1 MATIK
6 DVARLA
12 GVSVATV
19 SRVINNSPKASEAS
33 RQSVGAAMETLNYHP
48 NANARALA
56 QQSTETVGLVVGDV
70 SDPFFGAMVK
80 AVEQVA
86 YRTGNFL
93 LIGNGYHNVQK
104 ERQAIE
110 QLIRHRCAALVVHA
124 KMIPDEE
131 LAGLMK
137 QIPGMVLINRILPG
151 YETRCVALDDRYGA
165 WLATRHLIQQG
176 HTRIGYLCS
185 NHDISDAEDRLQG
198 YYAALEESGL
208 PCNDRLVTF
217 AEPDESGGEQAMT
230 ELLGRGR
237 HFSAVACYNDSMAAG
252 AMGVLN
258 DNGIDVPRE
267 ISLIGFDDVLISR
280 YVRPR
285 LTTVRYPIVT
295 MATQAA
301 ELALALAEQ
310 RPAPEITHLFSPTLV
325 RRHSVVP
332 RRKAISRSDRDARRW
347 PGNPALADIAPAEAF
362 IKIAA
367 GGVEISSIA
376 RAAGIID
383 HMPLQFSG
391 QPLTARGGRDV
402 QRRQPGKQIL
412 AADQIAA
419 PEANRAEQLLAFH
432 GNKGQRQRL
441 RRLAMLHNAGEERPR
456 QRLAAKGLPQP
467 VGHLPGELRRSVQR
481 QDRHTSFP

>member
-33 RQSVGAAMETLNYHP
+33 RLAVHSAMESLSYHP

-56 QQSTETVGLVVGDV
+56 QQTTETIGLVVGDV

-86 YRTGNFL
+86 YHTGNFL
-93 LIGNGYHNVQK
+93 LIGNGYHNEQK

-124 KMIPDEE
+124 KMIPDAD
-131 LAGLMK
+131 LASLMK
-137 QIPGMVLINRILPG
+137 QMPGMVLINRILPG
-151 YETRCVALDDRYGA
+151 FENRCIALDDRYGA

-185 NHDISDAEDRLQG
+185 NHSISDAEDRLQG
-198 YYAALEESGL
+198 YYDALAESGI
-208 PCNDRLVTF
+208 PANDRLVTF
-217 AEPDESGGEQAMT
+217 GEPDESGGEQAMT

-237 HFSAVACYNDSMAAG
+237 NFTAVACYNDSMAAG

-258 DNGIDVPRE
+258 DNGIDVPGE
-267 ISLIGFDDVLISR
+267 ISLIGFDDVLVSR

-301 ELALALAEQ
+301 ELALALADNRPGTSPFSVNSVAGGKSSCNQ
-310 RPAPEITHLFSPTLV
+310 RLTAVKAIPAPVILQWSGDGESTAPDHYQTELLVTADGCCSWMTLT
-325 RRHSVVP
+325 R
-332 RRKAISRSDRDARRW
+332 
-347 PGNPALADIAPAEAF
+347 
-362 IKIAA
+362 
-367 GGVEISSIA
+367 
-376 RAAGIID
+376 
-383 HMPLQFSG
+383 HMPLYHAVPDNHPPSLPARRGFRHF
-391 QPLTARGGRDV
+391 PL
-402 QRRQPGKQIL
+402 P
-412 AADQIAA
+412 
-419 PEANRAEQLLAFH
+419 
-432 GNKGQRQRL
+432 
-441 RRLAMLHNAGEERPR
+441 AG
-456 QRLAAKGLPQP
+456 
-467 VGHLPGELRRSVQR
+467 
-481 QDRHTSFP
+481 

>member
-310 RPAPEITHLFSPTLV
+310 RPAPEITHLFS
-325 RRHSVVP
+325 RRWSVVTRWSP
-332 RRKAISRSDRDARRW
+332 RRKAISHSDRGARRW
-347 PGNPALADIAPAEAF
+347 RGNPAPRQCSASRSVHRNPGRRSRDRAPE
-362 IKIAA
+362 
-367 GGVEISSIA
+367 S
-376 RAAGIID
+376 
-383 HMPLQFSG
+383 P
-391 QPLTARGGRDV
+391 RGGHNRSHAAAV
-402 QRRQPGKQIL
+402 FRPAPGRGRRARRTAPPARETDPG
-412 AADQIAA
+412 
-419 PEANRAEQLLAFH
+419 
-432 GNKGQRQRL
+432 G
-441 RRLAMLHNAGEERPR
+441 
-456 QRLAAKGLPQP
+456 
-467 VGHLPGELRRSVQR
+467 
-481 QDRHTSFP
+481 

>member
-131 LAGLMK
+131 LTGLMK

-185 NHDISDAEDRLQG
+185 NHHISDAEDRLQG

-208 PCNDRLVTF
+208 PCNDRLVAF
-217 AEPDESGGEQAMT
+217 AEPDESGGELAMT

-301 ELALALAEQ
+301 ELALALAEY

-325 RRHSVVP
+325 RRHSVV
-332 RRKAISRSDRDARRW
+332 
-347 PGNPALADIAPAEAF
+347 APLEGD
-362 IKIAA
+362 K
-367 GGVEISSIA
+367 S
-376 RAAGIID
+376 
-383 HMPLQFSG
+383 
-391 QPLTARGGRDV
+391 
-402 QRRQPGKQIL
+402 
-412 AADQIAA
+412 
-419 PEANRAEQLLAFH
+419 
-432 GNKGQRQRL
+432 
-441 RRLAMLHNAGEERPR
+441 
-456 QRLAAKGLPQP
+456 
-467 VGHLPGELRRSVQR
+467 
-481 QDRHTSFP
+481 

>member
-19 SRVINNSPKASEAS
+19 SRVINNSPKASDAS
-33 RQSVGAAMETLNYHP
+33 RQSVSSAMETLNYHP

-86 YRTGNFL
+86 YHTGNFL
-93 LIGNGYHNVQK
+93 LIGNGYHNELK

-131 LAGLMK
+131 LIGLMK
-137 QIPGMVLINRILPG
+137 QMPGMVLINRILPG
-151 YETRCVALDDRYGA
+151 FEKRCVALDDRYGA

-176 HTRIGYLCS
+176 HTRIGYICS
-185 NHDISDAEDRLQG
+185 NHAISDAEDRLQG
-198 YYAALEESGL
+198 YYDALKENGL
-208 PCNDRLVTF
+208 PGNDRLVTF

-230 ELLGRGR
+230 ELLGRGKQ
-237 HFSAVACYNDSMAAG
+237 FTAVACYNDSMAAG

-258 DNGIDVPRE
+258 DNGIDVPQE
-267 ISLIGFDDVLISR
+267 ISLIGFDDVLVSR

-285 LTTVRYPIVT
+285 LTTIRYPIVT

-301 ELALALAEQ
+301 ELALALAEK
-310 RPAPEITHLFSPTLV
+310 RPVPDVTHLFSPTLV
-325 RRHSVVP
+325 RRHSVSV
-332 RRKAISRSDRDARRW
+332 
-347 PGNPALADIAPAEAF
+347 PAESDKA
-362 IKIAA
+362 
-367 GGVEISSIA
+367 
-376 RAAGIID
+376 
-383 HMPLQFSG
+383 
-391 QPLTARGGRDV
+391 
-402 QRRQPGKQIL
+402 
-412 AADQIAA
+412 
-419 PEANRAEQLLAFH
+419 
-432 GNKGQRQRL
+432 
-441 RRLAMLHNAGEERPR
+441 
-456 QRLAAKGLPQP
+456 
-467 VGHLPGELRRSVQR
+467 
-481 QDRHTSFP
+481 